1 MLYVQCA
8 KLFEGIT
15 PIRGLRCLVLL
26 IVAVSL
32 FVANGCKSSDK
43 SNSWT
48 PFFGGSSATD
58 PATQSLP
65 PLSSEAPIVVSE
77 LPGPA
82 MPTQN
87 GLSSGV
93 TSSSS
98 YGSSNSYVPP
108 DLAASSDTAA
118 SSPASYPGGTTM
130 VYSAGPGTETNAGGV
145 AGSLPSAYSAS
156 TSSETT
162 SPGHTYGAS
171 ASPYT
176 TDSSQTSGSSYD
188 NSSSYRTGGS
198 SYNNGGSS
206 SYGSGSNN
214 DGTSGYGNGSISE
227 TDYYHGPTTG
237 HSTSLS
243 PERQILADGDYL
255 AADGTKYRVI
265 NGKQYELVQYSEI
278 RTPNLP
284 SGTGTAGTSTTPN
297 YDTQPGGTP
306 SYQPPVYE
314 TSTSV
319 PMTTGYRTAIQ
330 MTEAFGRA
338 QGQVPIPTYD
348 AILRQQSGLAQNVV
362 QGIITIGEPVSITI
376 LPADDSTTETVA
388 SIDHADY
395 SEIGAMTAPAT
406 SINGASGEADR
417 KMQTSFWSIMAGQDN
432 NYLLYG
438 SSLQQELKTQNQPM
452 FYPLIDPLGI
462 DSYQRNL
469 NATANS
475 TNLPRT
481 PSPYTPVYAPG
492 NLNVFPTR
500 SCFGY

>member
-8 KLFEGIT
+8 KLFEEKM

-32 FVANGCKSSDK
+32 FVANGCRSSDK
-43 SNSWT
+43 PNSRT
-48 PFFGGSSATD
+48 PFFGGSPADPAID
-58 PATQSLP
+58 PATQPLP

-77 LPGPA
+77 TPGPA
-82 MPTQN
+82 MPTQSS
-87 GLSSGV
+87 LSSGV

-108 DLAASSDTAA
+108 DLAASSGTVA
-118 SSPASYPGGTTM
+118 SSPTSYPGGTTM

-145 AGSLPSAYSAS
+145 AGSLPNAYSAS
-156 TSSETT
+156 TSRETT
-162 SPGHTYGAS
+162 SPGYTYGAS
-171 ASPYT
+171 SSPYT
-176 TDSSQTSGSSYD
+176 ADSSQTPGSSYD
-188 NSSSYRTGGS
+188 SGTSYDNSGS
-198 SYNNGGSS
+198 SG
-206 SYGSGSNN
+206 YGSGSNN
-214 DGTSGYGNGSISE
+214 DGTSGYGSGSTTE

-284 SGTGTAGTSTTPN
+284 SGTGTGGTTPN
-297 YDTQPGGTP
+297 YETQPGGTP

-314 TSTSV
+314 TSTPV
-319 PMTTGYRTAIQ
+319 PMTSGYRTAIQ
-330 MTEAFGRA
+330 MTETFGRA
-338 QGQVPIPTYD
+338 QGQVPVPTYD

-376 LPADDSTTETVA
+376 LPPDDSTAETVA

-406 SINGASGEADR
+406 SINGASSETAR
-417 KMQTSFWSIMAGQDN
+417 ETQTSFWSIMAGQDN

-438 SSLQQELKTQNQPM
+438 SNLRQELKTQNQPM

-469 NATANS
+469 NTTANS
-475 TNLPRT
+475 ANIPRT
-481 PSPYTPVYAPG
+481 SSPYTPVYAPG
-492 NLNVFPTR
+492 NLNIFPNR